1 MECCVDFRLVG
12 AVEGE
17 RGCVVRREEEAAED
31 AADGARVER
40 GVERGGRLLVVWSEE
55 TEKEV
60 AMVEERSKGRLDVE
74 RGDRE

>member
-1 MECCVDFRLVG
+1 M
-12 AVEGE
+12 
-17 RGCVVRREEEAAED
+17 
-31 AADGARVER
+31 ARSAER